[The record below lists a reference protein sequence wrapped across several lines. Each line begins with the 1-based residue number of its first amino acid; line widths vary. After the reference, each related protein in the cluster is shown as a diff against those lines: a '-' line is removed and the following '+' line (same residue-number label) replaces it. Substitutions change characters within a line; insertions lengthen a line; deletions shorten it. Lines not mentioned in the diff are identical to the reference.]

1 MEEILKQ
8 ILSELKGLND
18 GQVRLE
24 TKVNHLEEDLKEFRQ
39 EINEKLNNID
49 VKLIDLDN
57 RTITLQSDIKEFSQE
72 TGHEFNIVKKDI
84 TLLIQQFPVIDKKL
98 DRQTAKLD
106 RVSAAI
112 KEHDIRLEDLE
123 GLKI

>member
-24 TKVNHLEEDLKEFRQ
+24 TKVNHLEKDQKEFRQ
-39 EINEKLNNID
+39 EINEKLNDID
-49 VKLIDLDN
+49 VKLTDLDN

-84 TLLIQQFPVIDKKL
+84 TLLIQQFPVIDKKS

-106 RVSAAI
+106 RVSSAI